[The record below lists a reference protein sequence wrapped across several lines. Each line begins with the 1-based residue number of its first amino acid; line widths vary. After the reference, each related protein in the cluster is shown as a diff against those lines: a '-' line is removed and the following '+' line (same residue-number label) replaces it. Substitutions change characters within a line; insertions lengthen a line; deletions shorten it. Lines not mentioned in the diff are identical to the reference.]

1 MSEKIKE
8 RWVYVMKTSTK
19 LIIAGTTIIGVV
31 AGVFVTKHFI
41 NLDKENNSVQ
51 IIGGADGPTSV
62 FLAGKIPGDGKQAEY
77 TSITM
82 EEAKEVFATPGNY
95 IILDVRRADEYAEGH
110 IPGAVNLAN
119 EDIGSAQ
126 PAELPDPDQVIFVYC
141 RSGRRSKEAS
151 AKLAALGYTNICDI
165 GGILDWDGEI
175 EK

>member
-1 MSEKIKE
+1 
-8 RWVYVMKTSTK
+8 MKTSTK
-19 LIIAGTTIIGVV
+19 LIIAGTTIIIGV
-31 AGVFVTKHFI
+31 AGVLVTKHFI
-41 NLDKENNSVQ
+41 NFDKENQSVQ

-62 FLAGKIPGDGKQAEY
+62 FLAGKVPGDRKQAEY

-110 IPGAVNLAN
+110 IPGAINLAN
-119 EDIGSAQ
+119 EDIGTGQ
-126 PAELPDPDQVIFVYC
+126 PAELPDLDQMIFVYC